1 MTPEQFKQE
10 ADKAK
15 RKFILYAVLVF
26 VGSLVIV
33 VLKELGII

>member
-10 ADKAK
+10 TDKAK
-15 RKFILYAVLVF
+15 RQFILYAVLLF

-33 VLKELGII
+33 ALKELGII